1 MSSVKLIQEEEVM
14 KKLHVTS
21 RTTMWKYC
29 QMHNFPKPV
38 RTRPKPYLESA
49 VDDWIINGGTNQ
61 KASCR
66 YARTAYLHEA
76 HTPCADLQSNHV
88 FCRRPSPRPTHVQ
101 AFSP

>member
-14 KKLHVTS
+14 KKLHVIS

-38 RTRPKPYLESA
+38 RTRPKAYLESA

-61 KASCR
+61 KA
-66 YARTAYLHEA
+66 
-76 HTPCADLQSNHV
+76 
-88 FCRRPSPRPTHVQ
+88 F
-101 AFSP
+101 